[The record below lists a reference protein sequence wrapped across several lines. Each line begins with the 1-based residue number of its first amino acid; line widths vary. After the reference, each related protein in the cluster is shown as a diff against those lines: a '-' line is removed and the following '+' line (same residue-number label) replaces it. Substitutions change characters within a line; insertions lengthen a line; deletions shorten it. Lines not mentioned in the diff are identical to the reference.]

1 MALGRTGVAV
11 IALGAMAMLSPRAAV
26 GRKPQAPPAAP
37 APDGGVPDG
46 GGPPMTGPQ
55 LEAAVETLLGKHAQ
69 PEEWRKLGPAAV
81 EPLGKIARGA
91 EARPAERRREEAIRS
106 LGGMDGIPEAAL
118 PLRMIAAD
126 PRASD
131 PDRCR
136 AAFALAQQQG
146 PASVADLEPL
156 LQDPSESLRVGAARG
171 LGQAG
176 GDDAKKA
183 LEDRLELEET
193 PVVRE
198 AIQRT
203 LTLMQP

>member
-1 MALGRTGVAV
+1 MVLARTALAVVAF
-11 IALGAMAMLSPRAAV
+11 GATAMLSP
-26 GRKPQAPPAAP
+26 KAAP
-37 APDGGVPDG
+37 GHPAGPADGGAAPDASVSVQQVEALLEHRAGPD
-46 GGPPMTGPQ
+46 
-55 LEAAVETLLGKHAQ
+55 
-69 PEEWRKLGPAAV
+69 EWRRLGPAAV
-81 EPLGKIARGA
+81 PPLEQIARGA
-91 EARPAERRREEAIRS
+91 GASPQRREEAIRA
-106 LGGMDGIPEAAL
+106 LGALEGIPEAAA
-118 PLRMIAAD
+118 PLRQIASD
-126 PRASD
+126 PRALEQ
-131 PDRCR
+131 DRCR

-146 PASVADLEPL
+146 AAAVADLEPL

-183 LEDRLELEET
+183 LEDRLEQEEA

>member
-11 IALGAMAMLSPRAAV
+11 IALGAMAMLAPRAGV
-26 GRKPQAPPAAP
+26 GRKPAAPPPVPAP
-37 APDGGVPDG
+37 AAAQDAGAPDAGELEADAGAGDAGVPPSVVD
-46 GGPPMTGPQ
+46 
-55 LEAAVETLLGKHAQ
+55 
-69 PEEWRKLGPAAV
+69 
-81 EPLGKIARGA
+81 
-91 EARPAERRREEAIRS
+91 
-106 LGGMDGIPEAAL
+106 
-118 PLRMIAAD
+118 PLRRAAAD

-131 PDRCR
+131 PERCR

-146 PASVADLEPL
+146 PAAVADLEPL
-156 LQDPSESLRVGAARG
+156 LQDPRESLRIGAARG

>member
-1 MALGRTGVAV
+1 MVLGRTGVAA
-11 IALGAMAMLSPRAAV
+11 IALGAMAMLSPRAGV
-26 GRKPQAPPAAP
+26 GRKPAAPPAVPMAMQ
-37 APDGGVPDG
+37 DGGTADVGDLDAG
-46 GGPPMTGPQ
+46 
-55 LEAAVETLLGKHAQ
+55 AVDAGV
-69 PEEWRKLGPAAV
+69 PAAV
-81 EPLGKIARGA
+81 V
-91 EARPAERRREEAIRS
+91 
-106 LGGMDGIPEAAL
+106 D
-118 PLRMIAAD
+118 PLRRTAAD

-136 AAFALAQQQG
+136 AAFALAQQLG
-146 PASVADLEPL
+146 PAAVADLEPL
-156 LQDPSESLRVGAARG
+156 LQDPRESLRIGAARG